1 MRINLKGLYSNKLFV
16 DVCVFLSGLALPFAF
31 APYHLSYLAFP
42 LISVFLFSVLNQSNK
57 RSFWRGWLFGF
68 AQFVVAFSWIFHSVH
83 TFGHSPVIL
92 ALAMIV
98 LLAAYC
104 ALFPAL
110 AAYLSQRFF
119 NQNIAVFLLLGFPLM
134 WLVTEWLRGYLF
146 TGFPWLSLGV
156 SQADTSLAAFAP
168 VIGALGI
175 GALMLLIA
183 GLILLVVLQT
193 NKIKQAIAAIVALF
207 IVGQG
212 LSFINWSEPVSDDLK
227 VSLLQLSVTQDKK
240 WKPEV
245 RGPSMRW
252 YLEQTQKLTDSDIV
266 VWPETAIPN
275 FISRVK
281 PYWEKVK
288 QHAQETDSTVLTGVF
303 MRDSETGRYY
313 NSVVSTGGDY
323 YQKKHLVPLGE
334 YMPFRALFEFLRE
347 YVHFP
352 MSNIENGPQQQT
364 LIRVKGFEV
373 GTSVCF
379 EDVFDR
385 DIRSTLP
392 EAKLLV
398 NVSND
403 AWFKRSA
410 EPFQHHQIAR
420 LRAMESARYLLRATN
435 TGMSAVIGPKGEE
448 LVTSE
453 LFERTVISANVKAM
467 TGATPYVLLGNAPL
481 VLLACLILVW
491 QIYRQRFSARKRPV
505 SETD

>member
-1 MRINLKGLYSNKLFV
+1 MKNFLKGFSTNKFFV

-42 LISVFLFSVLNQSNK
+42 LISIFLFSILNQSNK

-92 ALAMIV
+92 ALGMIV

-119 NQNIAVFLLLGFPLM
+119 NQNLAVFLLLGFPLM
-134 WLVTEWLRGYLF
+134 WLLTEWLRGYLF

-156 SQADTSLAAFAP
+156 SQADTSLASFAP

-175 GALMLLIA
+175 GALMVLIA
-183 GLILLVVLQT
+183 GLILFAVLQT
-193 NKIKQAIAAIVALF
+193 NKLKHSVATIAVLF
-207 IVGQG
+207 IIGQG
-212 LSFINWSEPVSDDLK
+212 LSLINWSEPVSDDLK

-252 YLEQTQKLTDSDIV
+252 YLDQTKQLADSDIV

-275 FISRVK
+275 FIGRVQ
-281 PYWEKVK
+281 PYWDKVK
-288 QHAQETDSTVLTGVF
+288 QHAQQTDSTVLAGVF
-303 MRDSETGRYY
+303 MHDSETGRYY

-334 YMPFRALFEFLRE
+334 YMPFRTLFEFLRE

-352 MSNIENGPQQQT
+352 MSNIANGPQEQT
-364 LIRVKGFEV
+364 LISAKGFEV

-392 EAKLLV
+392 QAKLLV

-435 TGMSAVIGPKGEE
+435 TGMSAIIGPKGEE

-467 TGATPYVLLGNAPL
+467 TGATPYVLLGNVPL
-481 VLLACLILVW
+481 VSLACLILFW
-491 QIYRQRFSARKRPV
+491 RLYQQRISARKTRV
-505 SETD
+505 SESD